1 MLRTLSYPLC
11 ALRIGSP
18 PWSGLLLHSFHCSIF
33 MNSPFRY
40 SVSCVIY
47 DNGKSV
53 TASAAWCTALA
64 TMIQVVCYA
73 RQGLQ
78 VTSSQWIISL
88 NRLAACDWWLGESAE
103 LIAIMTEVKFE
114 LSHNITC
121 LIEQNKML
129 SKQNDNYTVKCKEL
143 QTGVWSAVALDAVG
157 GRGPGQV
164 AASNADAGPTGKEAT
179 WGVYVKNMASWTASK
194 LSLYDNFSTSVLAK
208 LLQWQ
213 SDDPRNIHAIWMGG
227 LQPI

>member
-1 MLRTLSYPLC
+1 
-11 ALRIGSP
+11 
-18 PWSGLLLHSFHCSIF
+18 
-33 MNSPFRY
+33 
-40 SVSCVIY
+40 
-47 DNGKSV
+47 
-53 TASAAWCTALA
+53 
-64 TMIQVVCYA
+64 
-73 RQGLQ
+73 
-78 VTSSQWIISL
+78 
-88 NRLAACDWWLGESAE
+88 
-103 LIAIMTEVKFE
+103 MTEVKFE

-164 AASNADAGPTGKEAT
+164 AASNSDAGPTGKEAT